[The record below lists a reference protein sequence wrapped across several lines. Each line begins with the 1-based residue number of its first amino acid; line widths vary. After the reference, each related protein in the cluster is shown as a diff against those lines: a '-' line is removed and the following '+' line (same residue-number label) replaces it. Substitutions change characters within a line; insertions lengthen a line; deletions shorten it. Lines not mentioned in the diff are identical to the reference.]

1 MNKVHKPLYFYLM
14 LFFST
19 TIIGALL
26 LYLPFTGKKPISFL
40 DALFIASSAFTV
52 TGLSPVDIGSQFNIL
67 GEIVILFINSNR
79 WSGYRDRN
87 PIDTSIFK

>member
-40 DALFIASSAFTV
+40 DALFIA
-52 TGLSPVDIGSQFNIL
+52 
-67 GEIVILFINSNR
+67 
-79 WSGYRDRN
+79 
-87 PIDTSIFK
+87 

>member
-26 LYLPFTGKKPISFL
+26 LYLPFTGKKPIRDFTLFYLIKNVSVELCLLRKCIIQLNSIIFNLYINHNISTIIRIYLLFL
-40 DALFIASSAFTV
+40 
-52 TGLSPVDIGSQFNIL
+52 
-67 GEIVILFINSNR
+67 
-79 WSGYRDRN
+79 Y
-87 PIDTSIFK
+87 K

>member
-52 TGLSPVDIGSQFNIL
+52 TGLSPVDIGSQFI
-67 GEIVILFINSNR
+67 INSNR

>member
-26 LYLPFTGKKPISFL
+26 L
-40 DALFIASSAFTV
+40 
-52 TGLSPVDIGSQFNIL
+52 
-67 GEIVILFINSNR
+67 
-79 WSGYRDRN
+79 
-87 PIDTSIFK
+87 

>member
-52 TGLSPVDIGSQFNIL
+52 TGLSPVDIGSQFNTMQHMGLVEKSIK
-67 GEIVILFINSNR
+67 LFLKKGKS
-79 WSGYRDRN
+79 
-87 PIDTSIFK
+87 SIIKS